1 MLNLKTGRCKKYFT
15 DFGQWTVLILLFALS
30 LMVFIDSCSKSE
42 CPQEKIFGVKI
53 YDYAGDFDIL
63 FRQWQVLGI
72 NTVFVSP
79 ALDAS
84 PGFRDE
90 AIRHNIK
97 RFLIL
102 PVFFDPDTL
111 QVTPDLY
118 AITDKGQPAREEWVE
133 FVCPNNEGYRE
144 NKLARIGSLIRDLQ
158 PDGIS
163 IDFIRYFAFWEKI
176 YPERPYSSLTNS
188 CFDAVCMN
196 KFSRD
201 TGILLPD
208 SIQPGAGFAAWVA
221 QNHSEA
227 WVRWKCQTINSMVQ
241 NIAQMARSIQP
252 SIMINL
258 HAVPW
263 RADDY
268 DGAIRKIIGQDF
280 ELLAAHVDYIS
291 PMCYHHMVKREPAWI
306 HDVAANI
313 AAQANKPVLP
323 SIQVGK
329 AYLAEDLGV
338 QEFQK
343 ALKYAL
349 DEPSAGVVFWNW
361 NAIAESAEKQKI
373 IQQILTAKQEN

>member
-1 MLNLKTGRCKKYFT
+1 MFNLTTCPCKKCFS
-15 DFGQWTVLILLFALS
+15 DFGQGKILIFVIS
-30 LMVFIDSCSKSE
+30 LMLTVVFNSCSRSE
-42 CPQEKIFGVKI
+42 CRQAKIFGVKI
-53 YDYAGDFDIL
+53 YDYAGDYDSM
-63 FRQWQVLGI
+63 FRQWQDLGI

-102 PVFFDPDTL
+102 PVFFEPDTL

-118 AITDKGQPAREEWVE
+118 AITDKGRPAREEWVE

-144 NKLARIGSLIRDLQ
+144 NKLARIGSLIRRLQ

-201 TGILLPD
+201 RGIPLPETL
-208 SIQPGAGFAAWVA
+208 QPGAEFAAWVS
-221 QNHSEA
+221 QNHSDA
-227 WVRWKCQTINSMVQ
+227 WVDWKCQTITSMVAE
-241 NIAQMARSIQP
+241 ISQMARSLQP
-252 SIMINL
+252 AIVINL

-280 ELLAAHVDYIS
+280 AVLAAHVDYIS

-373 IQQILTAKQEN
+373 IQQILTEKQEN